1 MDVSQEEPV
10 VVDQGTA
17 LLALYDTSLG
27 EVYGYLRRRC
37 PDTQTAEDLTSE
49 TFLAAVDA
57 VRRRTVRTVTV
68 GWLIGI
74 ARHKLVDHWR
84 RGERE
89 ERRLA
94 LVEVDALD
102 ETWDDVL
109 EAGAAGQALDEL
121 NTHYRA
127 ALTFRYLDD
136 LPVREVARLIGRGEQ
151 ATEAL
156 LARARIA
163 FRCAYEMAT
172 QEVDGHDR

>member
-1 MDVSQEEPV
+1 MSQEEHL

-37 PDTQTAEDLTSE
+37 PDNETAEDLTSE

-57 VRRRTVRTVTV
+57 VRRRNVRTVTV
-68 GWLIGI
+68 AWLIGI

-94 LVEVDALD
+94 LVARTEPDERWD
-102 ETWDDVL
+102 ETL
-109 EAGAAGQALDEL
+109 EPGTAAQALDEL
-121 NTHYRA
+121 NATYRA

-136 LPVREVARLIGRGEQ
+136 LPVRDVARLIDRPEQ
-151 ATEAL
+151 AAEAL
-156 LARARIA
+156 LVRARLA
-163 FRCAYEMAT
+163 FRVAYEIAAE
-172 QEVDGHDR
+172 EVDDRDR